1 MSNIERTDMDDSEL
15 AEAVRFLPMLED
27 ITMTQY
33 PSLRNQLDS
42 KSMNPLLKVRSVLMD
57 LSVWA
62 TLVI

>member
-1 MSNIERTDMDDSEL
+1 MDDSEL
-15 AEAVRFLPMLED
+15 AEAVRFLPMLGD

-33 PSLRNQLDS
+33 PSLQNQLDS